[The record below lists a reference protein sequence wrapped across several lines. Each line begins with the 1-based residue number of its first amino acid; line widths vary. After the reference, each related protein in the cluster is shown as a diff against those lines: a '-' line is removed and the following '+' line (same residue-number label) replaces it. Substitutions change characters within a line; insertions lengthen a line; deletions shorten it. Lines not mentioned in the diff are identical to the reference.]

1 MLRIKTLVSRWILAI
16 SVVAVLGGLVSTIT
30 LTPSDVGAKTIT
42 KASDCSANLLTFPT
56 WYRGLIKFD
65 PAISGS
71 ECVIISPGQTPDGDT
86 QPLELQGYIWRIA
99 LNVIEIGLQLVAYIA
114 FGFILFGG
122 FQYLTG
128 GSEAAMIEKAR
139 KTLLNAVIG
148 LAISM
153 ASIAVVN
160 LVFTLLG

>member
-1 MLRIKTLVSRWILAI
+1 MVRIKSRISRWIMAV
-16 SVVAVLGGLVSTIT
+16 SMVAVLGGLFTNMT
-30 LTPSDVGAKTIT
+30 LTSSSTSAKTPT
-42 KASDCSANLLTFPT
+42 SAADCSAHLLTFPT

-65 PAISGS
+65 PAIPGS
-71 ECVIISPGQTPDGDT
+71 ECIIISPGQTPDGDKA
-86 QPLELQGYIWRIA
+86 PLELQGYIWRIA
-99 LNVIEIGLQLVAYIA
+99 LNVVEIGLQLVAYIA
-114 FGFILFGG
+114 LGFILYGG

>member
-1 MLRIKTLVSRWILAI
+1 MLRFKAIVSRWVLA
-16 SVVAVLGGLVSTIT
+16 VGMVMVLGGTLMSSTLLAPT
-30 LTPSDVGAKTIT
+30 VGAKNPTS
-42 KASDCSANLLTFPT
+42 AADCSANLLTFPT

-65 PAISGS
+65 PAIPGS
-71 ECVIISPGQTPDGDT
+71 ECIIISPGQTPDGDT

-99 LNVIEIGLQLVAYIA
+99 LNIVEIGLQLVAYIA
-114 FGFILFGG
+114 LGFILFGG